1 MCAMARRRPDPLPGT
16 RMSRMREQLYARQG
30 GCCHYCGREMT
41 LRTYAIQDALRDTDA
56 TIEHLVPRV
65 LGGRDIPQN
74 LVAACHRC
82 NRIGARIDKWCV
94 DTFGGRRLPRARRA
108 S

>member
-1 MCAMARRRPDPLPGT
+1 MAVGRVGDAAAHPTAPGLATRLWRFFPRHAGWLPGT

-41 LRTYAIQDALRDTDA
+41 LRTYAIQDALEDSDA

-65 LGGRDIPQN
+65 LGGREHAQKATD
-74 LVAACHRC
+74 
-82 NRIGARIDKWCV
+82 
-94 DTFGGRRLPRARRA
+94 GG
-108 S
+108 